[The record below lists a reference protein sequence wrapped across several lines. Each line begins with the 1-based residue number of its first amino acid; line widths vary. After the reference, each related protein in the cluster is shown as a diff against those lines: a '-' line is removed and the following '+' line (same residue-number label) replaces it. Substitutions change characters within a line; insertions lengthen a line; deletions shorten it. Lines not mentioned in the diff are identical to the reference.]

1 LPESAEVAGVIIEA
15 PVELLDPVE
24 GAELEAGFLVVPLS
38 YPK

>member
-15 PVELLDPVE
+15 PVVLLDRVD
-24 GAELEAGFLVVPLS
+24 GAELEAGFLVIPLI